1 MNGRPPLLGKYRSC
15 CRITGI
21 RIAGSEYG
29 SPLKLYHIPV
39 LSQSFDERSKRA
51 KTIIAISKT
60 VSVRE
65 LPFHLGYERWRKF
78 TIQFSR
84 GARHSSTTILA
95 TSSPNHSASSFNA
108 HGEPLKLKAR
118 NLHD

>member
-1 MNGRPPLLGKYRSC
+1 MDLPLNS
-15 CRITGI
+15 I
-21 RIAGSEYG
+21 
-29 SPLKLYHIPV
+29 HIPV
-39 LSQSFDERSKRA
+39 LSQPFDERSKRA
-51 KTIIAISKT
+51 ETIIAISKT